1 MPPLPTIAN
10 VFRCRWIFTR
20 TTTATPLPTNVFHV
34 LAASGASE
42 SDVAGSLNAAWAVP
56 TLGHMIGPLPT
67 TLSPTA
73 VGITALDGTS
83 AEQIEAVTVVASGS
97 GTGNIIPNQAAVVS
111 FHTAQRGARGR
122 GRIYLGPTTEDQVN
136 DGVFD
141 AAGAAQLL
149 DGWGDFIAALPGQT
163 PSLELVIASYVHA
176 DAHVVTSLRVD
187 SIVGTQRRRLD
198 QLRA

>member
-10 VFRCRWIFTR
+10 VFRIRWIFTR
-20 TTTATPLPTNVFHV
+20 TDLAHPLPTNVFHV
-34 LAASGASE
+34 LAASGATE
-42 SDVAGSLNAAWAVP
+42 ADVADSLNAAWAVP

-73 VGITALDGTS
+73 MGITELNGTS

-97 GTGNIIPNQAAVVS
+97 GSGNVIPNQAAVVS
-111 FHTAQRGARGR
+111 FHTPQRGARGR

-136 DGVFD
+136 DGKLD
-141 AAGAAQLL
+141 SASAAQLL
-149 DGWGDFIAALPGQT
+149 DGWGDFIAALPGQS
-163 PSLELVIASYVHA
+163 PSLELVVASYVHA
-176 DAHVVTSLRVD
+176 DQHAVTSHRVD